1 MLQRSR
7 CAQLIGRI
15 FQRNRY
21 STRLGENRKLLKR
34 AESCVKLAGVC
45 ALAAVSHMLNQIAE
59 GNSLG
64 HFERPLYL
72 VYRVETADALGVG
85 NGNGHSAF
93 ASRRKI
99 ALGGRMQSV
108 YLQMIFA
115 ERFGEFSHGL
125 RLAIGEMLGRAKNL
139 NAGDFRLR
147 NLGQQRRGERLI
159 DITICRKDALHS
171 APVQFHIS

>member
-1 MLQRSR
+1 
-7 CAQLIGRI
+7 
-15 FQRNRY
+15 
-21 STRLGENRKLLKR
+21 
-34 AESCVKLAGVC
+34 
-45 ALAAVSHMLNQIAE
+45 
-59 GNSLG
+59 
-64 HFERPLYL
+64 
-72 VYRVETADALGVG
+72 
-85 NGNGHSAF
+85 
-93 ASRRKI
+93 
-99 ALGGRMQSV
+99 
-108 YLQMIFA
+108 MIFA